1 MFSILFSRP
10 DSADGGLSLDQPSCF
25 PDLNLDQLL
34 KTITAGREEYHLEP
48 FFYTLLGSTEEVRY
62 RHEVFRDLEKEQLLE
77 AIRSFS
83 AGMRAMRQCLALVE
97 KLDYRYEKKRWLLEA
112 IDTYCGAVSALAREL
127 GRVQTGSRGFS
138 ALREHLGGYQQSEP
152 FRLLQ
157 AEAQKLKEELSGV
170 RYCLLI
176 NGAVVK
182 VRRYESEKDY
192 ATEVE
197 STFAKF
203 RHDPPNNYLVKFQIG
218 KNLNHVEAMAL
229 DCVAGVFPDLF
240 ARLGDYCERN
250 LQFADPTIL
259 RFDRE
264 VQVYLCYLELVGKMR
279 RAGLPCCYPRVLNA
293 CSELHGKNGY
303 DLVLAS
309 RLVEEGAEVVCN
321 DFFLKNEERVIVV
334 TGPNQ
339 GGKTTFARAFGQLH
353 FLAALGFPIP
363 GTEAQLPLADGV
375 FAHFGK
381 EESIAELRG
390 KLEDDLIRIRDILE
404 HCTSRSIIVMNEI
417 FTSTTI
423 QDALFLSWNVLERVF
438 EKGTRGVLVTF
449 LDELAAAGPRTVS
462 MVAEVDPRDPGVRTF
477 KVLRAPAD
485 GLAYALSLAA
495 RHGLTYERIR
505 ERVSQ

>member
-10 DSADGGLSLDQPSCF
+10 DATDGSLTLDQPSCF
-25 PDLNLDQLL
+25 SDLNLDQLIM
-34 KTITAGREEYHLEP
+34 TITAGRKEYQLEP

-62 RHEVFRDLEKEQLLE
+62 RHEVFRDLEEEQLLK
-77 AIRSFS
+77 AIRSF
-83 AGMRAMRQCLALVE
+83 AAAMRSMRQSQALAE
-97 KLDYRYEKKRWLLEA
+97 KLDYRYEKRRWLLEA

-127 GRVQTGSRGFS
+127 DRAKTGSRGFS
-138 ALREHLGGYQQSEP
+138 ALREHLNGYAKSEP

-157 AEAQKLKEELSGV
+157 AEAQKLKEELSGI

-176 NGAVVK
+176 DGALVK

-192 ATEVE
+192 VSEVE

-203 RHDPPNNYLVKFQIG
+203 RHDPPNSYLVEYKTG

-229 DCVAGVFPDLF
+229 DCVAGVFPSLF
-240 ARLGDYCERN
+240 ARLEEYCERN

-264 VQVYLCYLELVGKMR
+264 VQVYLSYLELVGKMR
-279 RAGLPCCYPRVLNA
+279 KAGLPCCYPRVLSA
-293 CSELHGKNGY
+293 CSELHSRDSY
-303 DLVLAS
+303 DVVLAS
-309 RLVEEGAEVVCN
+309 QLVERGAGVVCN
-321 DFFLKNEERVIVV
+321 DFSLKNEERVMVV

-381 EESIAELRG
+381 EENIEELRG
-390 KLEDDLIRIRDILE
+390 KLEDDLIRIRDILD

-417 FTSTTI
+417 FSSTTI
-423 QDALFLSWNVLERVF
+423 QDALFLSWKVLERVF
-438 EKGTRGVLVTF
+438 EKGSRGVLVTF
-449 LDELAAAGPRTVS
+449 LDELASTGARTVS
-462 MVAEVDPRDPGVRTF
+462 MVAAVDPRDPGVRTY

-485 GLAYALSLAA
+485 GLAYALSLAVK
-495 RHGLTYERIR
+495 HGLTYEKIR
-505 ERVSQ
+505 ERVS